1 MKIFAILGGAALL
14 AVASLLKPG
23 RTKQPVTQAEVPE
36 AEAELDAYAS
46 GSTETV
52 RATLRKVKHDMNPVT
67 LQGWTRIICDC
78 EDGVERTMSFD
89 GDTGVY
95 LMAGERGL
103 LEHRDGVFVSFT
115 KDSGEMVTKLYRML
129 PEAADSD
136 ASEDTEE

>member
-23 RTKQPVTQAEVPE
+23 WVDQPETWENQPE
-36 AEAELDAYAS
+36 AEQEACESEGTTA
-46 GSTETV
+46 V

-95 LMAGERGL
+95 LMAGESGL